1 MDQIQREQIAASI
14 SHFRLPLYHEIPDV
28 GLYLEQTAKY
38 ISDYLSPLQD
48 TPVTGSMI
56 SNYVKKGLIPSP
68 VRKQYNREQI
78 AQLIFIAVAKM
89 VMSMDDLHLML
100 SIQRQTYSSEIA
112 YNYFCKEFENMLR
125 CIFSR
130 ENAVDVS
137 AADSP
142 DEKIMLRNMIIAV
155 AHKVYLDK
163 LFIVLRAGN
172 SDEKN
177 NP

>member
-1 MDQIQREQIAASI
+1 MTTLHKQAAAESVR
-14 SHFRLPLYHEIPDV
+14 HFRLPRYNEIPDV

-56 SNYVKKGLIPSP
+56 SNYVKKGLISNP

-78 AQLIFIAVAKM
+78 ARLMFIAVAKM
-89 VMSMDDLHLML
+89 SMSMDDLYLML
-100 SIQRQTYSSEIA
+100 TIQQQTYSSEIA
-112 YNYFCKEFENMLR
+112 YNYFCREFENVLACVFGRKSEM
-125 CIFSR
+125 
-130 ENAVDVS
+130 DVIG
-137 AADSP
+137 ADTT

-163 LFIVLRAGN
+163 LFSVLRAG
-172 SDEKN
+172 DGEHK
-177 NP
+177 